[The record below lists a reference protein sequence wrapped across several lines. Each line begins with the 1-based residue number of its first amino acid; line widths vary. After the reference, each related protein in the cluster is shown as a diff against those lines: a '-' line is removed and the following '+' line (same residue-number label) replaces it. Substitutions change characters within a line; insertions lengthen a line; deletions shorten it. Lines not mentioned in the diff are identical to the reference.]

1 LNPVDACHQ
10 HTNTIFG
17 KDLENKDKTKELSA
31 NLFPVVG
38 VGASAGGLE
47 AFKRLV
53 RAIPENSGMAYILVQ
68 HLEPN
73 HESMLVDILQK
84 VTRIPVQEIT
94 NNVRVEPNHVY
105 VIPSNKMLTA
115 NDGRLELSPR
125 PAKKEK
131 NMSIDV
137 FFTSLSEVHREHA
150 IGVVLSGMGTD
161 GTLGLKVIKE
171 HGGFTFAQDQASAAF
186 HGMPQSAIDAEAVD
200 FILAPEQIPLQVARL
215 FESFTQLL
223 ALVSG
228 EKGTDFTHYKQSTI
242 RRRIMRRMG
251 LKKMDDIAAYF
262 TFCKENVGEQD
273 LLYQDLLI
281 PVTGFF
287 RDPRTFDVLCAKIF
301 PQLLKGKSLTNP
313 LRIWIAGC
321 STGQEAYSM
330 AICLSDHLGEKISE
344 YKIQI
349 FATDILER
357 SITKARTGIYS
368 KKDMAGVSAE
378 RERKY
383 FTVVDGGSHITKSIR
398 DLCVFAPHDFV
409 KDPPF
414 ANMDLVSCRNVLIY
428 LETFLQK
435 RALTIFHYALNSG
448 GYLLLGHSETAAPA
462 SDLFLRYGKDEKLY
476 TRKPVPGR
484 FLPPVS
490 NSVRT
495 TLWDKGKA
503 DKKESR
509 PNDFQKSADD
519 MVLSRFNPPGVVV
532 NAHLEIVQFRG
543 FTGSWL
549 EPSPGKPSLN
559 VLKMV
564 KQGLS
569 FELRS
574 AINKAKGNTLTVL
587 KENIPLQLM
596 GKQHLVTIEVIP
608 LVDMVEHYYMILFR
622 EKPEIT
628 AVPTGPDA
636 QTGAADRTKNR
647 ESERNELLQKEM
659 AQLREDMR
667 ILMRDQEVVNDE
679 LQRANEE
686 LLSGSEELQS
696 LNEELETSKE
706 EIQSTNEELTTSIQ
720 ELSDREQD
728 LQSFSRDLERQVE
741 ERTASLKESNNLL
754 HESNNNLDQF
764 ATIASHDLQEPL
776 RKIRLFSALLRQR
789 HDNVIVG
796 EARELIDKIS
806 RSAERMSDL
815 IQDVLN
821 FSKVIDASVF
831 KQVDLNA
838 TLKNVVDDF
847 DLLIEQKKAIIT
859 QDRLPLIRAV
869 PLQMNQLFYNLLGNA
884 LKFSTPGT
892 PPVISISYKMLTQ
905 EEVKQFPSLTAAI
918 PYCDITFRDNGIGI
932 EEKFSEQV
940 FVIFARLNSRDH
952 FEGTGIGLALCKR
965 IVLNHKGEIYLLS
978 EKGKGTEF
986 HVILPQSSYSI
997 DTPPK

>member
-1 LNPVDACHQ
+1 
-10 HTNTIFG
+10 
-17 KDLENKDKTKELSA
+17 LENKDKTKELSA

-47 AFKRLV
+47 AFKKLV
-53 RAIPENSGMAYILVQ
+53 KAIPENSGMAYILVQ

-73 HESMLVDILQK
+73 HESILMDILQK

-94 NNVRVEPNHVY
+94 NNVCVEPDHVY
-105 VIPSNKMLTA
+105 VIPSNKILTA

-131 NMSIDV
+131 NMAIDV
-137 FFTSLSEVHREHA
+137 FFTSLSEVHRDHA

-161 GTLGLKVIKE
+161 GTLGLKVIKD

-186 HGMPQSAIDAEAVD
+186 DGMPGSAIDAEAVD
-200 FILAPEQIPLQVARL
+200 FILSPEQIPLQVAKL

-223 ALVSG
+223 ALVSDK
-228 EKGTDFTHYKQSTI
+228 KGTDFTHYKQSTI

-251 LKKMDDIAAYF
+251 LKKIDDIAAYF
-262 TFCKENVGEQD
+262 TYCKENAGEQD

-287 RDPRTFDVLCAKIF
+287 RDPGTFEVLCAEIF
-301 PQLLKGKSLTNP
+301 PQLLKGKSLTNS

-330 AICLSDHLGEKISE
+330 AICLNDYLGEKISE

-349 FATDILER
+349 FATDIQER

-368 KKDMAGVSAE
+368 KKDMTGVSTE
-378 RERKY
+378 RTSKY
-383 FTVVDGGSHITKSIR
+383 FTVVDGGFHITKSIR
-398 DLCVFAPHDFV
+398 DLCVFAPHNFV

-435 RALTIFHYALNSG
+435 RALAIFHYALNSG
-448 GYLLLGHSETAAPA
+448 GYLLLGHSETTSPA
-462 SDLFLRYGKDEKLY
+462 SDLFLRYGMNEKLY
-476 TRKPVPGR
+476 TRKPVPGK
-484 FLPPVS
+484 FLPPVT

-503 DKKESR
+503 DKKKSR
-509 PNDFQKSADD
+509 PDDFQKSADD

-532 NAHLEIVQFRG
+532 NEQLEIVQFRG
-543 FTGSWL
+543 FTGNWL

-574 AINKAKGNTLTVL
+574 AINKAKGNTLPVL
-587 KENIPLQLM
+587 KENIPLPLM

-608 LVDMVEHYYMILFR
+608 LVDTIEHYYMILFR
-622 EKPEIT
+622 DMPEI
-628 AVPTGPDA
+628 AVVQTGPDT
-636 QTGAADRTKNR
+636 QTGAGDPAKNR
-647 ESERNELLQKEM
+647 ESERNQLLQKEM

-667 ILMRDQEVVNDE
+667 ILMRDQEVVNEE

-741 ERTASLKESNNLL
+741 ERTASLKESNSLL

-776 RKIRLFSALLRQR
+776 RKIRTFSAMLRER
-789 HDNVIVG
+789 HNNVIVG

-815 IQDVLN
+815 IHDVLN
-821 FSKVIDASVF
+821 FSKILDASVF
-831 KQVDLNA
+831 EQVDLNA

-859 QDRLPLIRAV
+859 QSRLPSIRAV

-884 LKFSTPGT
+884 LKFSTPHI
-892 PPVISISYKMLTQ
+892 PPVISISYKLLTP

-918 PYCDITFRDNGIGI
+918 PYCDIIFRDNGIGI
-932 EEKFSEQV
+932 DEKYSEQA
-940 FVIFARLNSRDH
+940 FIIFKRLNSREH

-965 IVLNHKGEIYLLS
+965 IVLNHKGEIYLRS

-986 HVILPQSSYSI
+986 HVILPQSSYQI